1 MRDYDNKIADVSI
14 AGLAA
19 VSLIT
24 LQVMLSLVTYDIF
37 ANISLI
43 AFSVALPLLACTFIN
58 LMLIRASKYT
68 QRPRLALWFWITA
81 ITTTLIGVDAAFW
94 HASWIA
100 GGMFFVM
107 SLIGFL
113 FYRYFERD
121 VARNLAR
128 ENREERANDEA
139 SL

>member
-1 MRDYDNKIADVSI
+1 MGEYENKIADVSI

-19 VSLIT
+19 VSLIM

-37 ANISLI
+37 AKLSLI
-43 AFSVALPLLACTFIN
+43 AFSVALPMLACSFIN
-58 LMLIRASKYT
+58 LMLIRASKYS
-68 QRPRLALWFWITA
+68 QRPRLALWFWIIA
-81 ITTTLIGVDAAFW
+81 ITSTLIGIDAAFW

-100 GGMFFVM
+100 GGMFIVM

-113 FYRYFERD
+113 FYRSFERN
-121 VARNLAR
+121 VARSLAR
-128 ENREERANDEA
+128 EKREGIATNES

>member
-1 MRDYDNKIADVSI
+1 MREYENKIADVSI

-24 LQVMLSLVTYDIF
+24 LQVMFSLATYDIF
-37 ANISLI
+37 AKISLI
-43 AFSVALPLLACTFIN
+43 AFSIALPMLACTFIN
-58 LMLIRASKYT
+58 LMLIRTSKQT
-68 QRPRLALWFWITA
+68 QQPRPALWFWVIA
-81 ITTTLIGVDAAFW
+81 ITSTLIGVDTAFW

-100 GGMFFVM
+100 GGTFVAM

-113 FYRYFERD
+113 FYRSFERN
-121 VARNLAR
+121 VAQSLAR
-128 ENREERANDEA
+128 EQAEERANTEA

>member
-1 MRDYDNKIADVSI
+1 MHEDENKIADVSI

-24 LQVMLSLVTYDIF
+24 LQVMLSLGTYDLV
-37 ANISLI
+37 AKISLI
-43 AFSVALPLLACTFIN
+43 AFSVALPMLASTFIN
-58 LMLIRASKYT
+58 LMLIRTSKHM

-81 ITTTLIGVDAAFW
+81 ITSTLIGVDAAFW

-100 GGMFFVM
+100 GGMFVVM
-107 SLIGFL
+107 SLIGLL
-113 FYRYFERD
+113 FYRSFERS
-121 VARNLAR
+121 VARSLAR
-128 ENREERANDEA
+128 EQREGRANTEA

>member
-1 MRDYDNKIADVSI
+1 MREYENKIADVSI

-24 LQVMLSLVTYDIF
+24 LQVMLSLGTYDLF
-37 ANISLI
+37 ATISLI
-43 AFSVALPLLACTFIN
+43 AFSVALPMLASTFIN
-58 LMLIRASKYT
+58 LMLIRTSKQT

-81 ITTTLIGVDAAFW
+81 ITSTLIGVDAAFW

-100 GGMFFVM
+100 GGMFVVM

-113 FYRYFERD
+113 FYRSFERS
-121 VARNLAR
+121 VARSLAR
-128 ENREERANDEA
+128 EQREGRADTEA